1 MTKATYDVFGL
12 QQPTVL
18 SDDEPLWPISESQ
31 QPEVVHSAE
40 AFFESM
46 LFQPHLDRIVVLSN
60 GIQLLDQ
67 HSGVPEVVEKAVRGA
82 STMRGFLEN
91 LGPELQYRFRGRLW
105 HYGTKGKE
113 KEIKKSDGGK
123 KRAFSETVQELMRR
137 QEDGDVPVD
146 APLYIS
152 ELRWR
157 EKVRHPSAPDEFVK
171 TATRRDIYDS
181 TPLAR
186 RMPLWER
193 SEGGIFVG
201 ERGAGSGMHVDQCL
215 WSNVG
220 RNWCGFKLFALWGWE
235 ERHSILD
242 DAGKGTLFH
251 MPLTDRDKGF
261 LQRAKKIALVRPG
274 DIWVFSG
281 GQPHTALVVG
291 DGINISAYESFVA
304 AHPGAVGLLVRS
316 NTKASHWKPC
326 WMDDDD
332 LDELYED
339 VVDSLQRSLRDPDL
353 ETELRLRL
361 QSCVQAMRTDGDSYC
376 RELWE
381 QEDAGQRHR
390 RREEDSQDEEGSGGA
405 AGKSSKSSTKSSTK
419 SSSENEEER
428 SPCAKKPKGKP

>member
-1 MTKATYDVFGL
+1 MTKAFGL
-12 QQPTVL
+12 QQPISL
-18 SDDEPLWPISESQ
+18 PDDEPLWPISDLQ

-40 AFFESM
+40 AFIESM
-46 LFQPHLDRIVVLSN
+46 LFQPHLDRIVVLRN
-60 GIQLLDQ
+60 GIELLDQ
-67 HSGVPEVVEKAVRGA
+67 HVGVPEAVENAVRGA
-82 STMRGFLEN
+82 LTMRSFLEN
-91 LGPELQYRFRGRLW
+91 LGPDLQRRFRGRLW

-113 KEIKKSDGGK
+113 KEIKRNDGSKK
-123 KRAFSETVQELMRR
+123 KRAFSETVKELMRR
-137 QEDGDVPVD
+137 QEDGDIPVD

-152 ELRWR
+152 ELRWH
-157 EKVRHPSAPDEFVK
+157 EKVRHPSAPDELVK
-171 TATRRDIYDS
+171 TATRRDVYDS

-242 DAGKGTLFH
+242 EAGKGTLFH
-251 MPLTDRDKGF
+251 MPLSEREKGF
-261 LQRAKKIALVRPG
+261 LRRAKKIALIRPG

-281 GQPHTALVVG
+281 GQPHTALIVG
-291 DGINISAYESFVA
+291 DGISISAYESFVS
-304 AHPGAVGLLVRS
+304 AHPAAVGLLVRS
-316 NTKASHWKPC
+316 NTKDSHWKPC

-339 VVDSLQRSLRDPDL
+339 VVDSLQRSLRAPDL
-353 ETELRLRL
+353 ERKLRLRL
-361 QSCVQAMRTDGDSYC
+361 QSCVQAMRTDGDPYC

-381 QEDAGQRHR
+381 QEDSGKRRR
-390 RREEDSQDEEGSGGA
+390 RREEDSQDEEASGGA
-405 AGKSSKSSTKSSTK
+405 LGKSSKSSK
-419 SSSENEEER
+419 SSSEKGEER
-428 SPCAKKPKGKP
+428 SPYAKKTRGPS

>member
-1 MTKATYDVFGL
+1 MSLSGP
-12 QQPTVL
+12 QQPTSL
-18 SDDEPLWPISESQ
+18 PDDEPLWPIAESQ
-31 QPEVVHSAE
+31 KPEVVHSAE
-40 AFFESM
+40 AFMEGL
-46 LFQPHLDRIVVLSN
+46 LFQPHLDRIVVLPN
-60 GIQLLDQ
+60 GIELLEQ
-67 HSGVPEVVEKAVRGA
+67 HAGMPEVVEKAVRGA
-82 STMRGFLEN
+82 STIRGVLGN
-91 LGPELQYRFRGRLW
+91 LGPELQRRFRGRLW

-113 KEIKKSDGGK
+113 KEIKRSDGGK
-123 KRAFSETVQELMRR
+123 KRAFSETVRELMRR

-152 ELRWR
+152 ELRWC
-157 EKVRHPSAPDEFVK
+157 EKVRHPSCPDEFVK
-171 TATRRDIYDS
+171 TATRRDVYDS
-181 TPLAR
+181 TPLAQ

-220 RNWCGFKLFALWGWE
+220 RNWCGFKLFAIWGWE

-242 DAGKGTLFH
+242 EAGKGTIFH

-261 LQRAKKIALVRPG
+261 LRRAQKIALVRPG
-274 DIWVFSG
+274 DVWVFSG

-304 AHPGAVGLLVRS
+304 AHPAAVGLLVRS

-339 VVDSLQRSLRDPDL
+339 VVDSLQRSLSAPDL
-353 ETELRLRL
+353 QTQLRSRL

-381 QEDAGQRHR
+381 QEDTGQRCR
-390 RREEDSQDEEGSGGA
+390 RREEDSQDEEASGGA
-405 AGKSSKSSTKSSTK
+405 AGKSSKSSSEKEDSR
-419 SSSENEEER
+419 SSS
-428 SPCAKKPKGKP
+428 AKRPKGAP